1 MTSKAQAAFV
11 LTFIPMNQCTVVT
24 IATTVME
31 NYKLNL
37 HLITSLKADFVV
49 VYVCNLHFDIS
60 LLMSYDVMWLSL
72 DSFCY
77 TVKWVFLWAPDHC
90 RIYYGSN
97 PFNIYTCTKFYFYFI
112 KQILPV
118 VVLSLYICSML
129 VYFHG
134 ILCNWQNILHVG
146 FFRTSY
152 FPACACEYI

>member
-1 MTSKAQAAFV
+1 MKKDIAQRLTSTITFLIYTLLLTYPPLPNTHTCTMTVMTSKAQAAFV

-77 TVKWVFLWAPDHC
+77 TVK
-90 RIYYGSN
+90 
-97 PFNIYTCTKFYFYFI
+97 
-112 KQILPV
+112 
-118 VVLSLYICSML
+118 
-129 VYFHG
+129 
-134 ILCNWQNILHVG
+134 
-146 FFRTSY
+146 
-152 FPACACEYI
+152 